1 MKVLVAYATF
11 AGATAEVA
19 EAVGQ
24 ELAAGRSVEVQV
36 RRAKEVAG
44 LASYDA
50 VVVGSAIRAGQVHP
64 EALAFLEANA
74 AALARVPVAYFVVCL
89 TMKEP
94 TEENR
99 CTVAAY
105 LDAVREKVPAVQPVE
120 VGLFAGVMDPKK
132 LPLVARLIMKAMK
145 APPGDFRD
153 WDAIRAWAQS
163 LRAKLVGVEAP
174 GA

>member
-11 AGATAEVA
+11 AGATAGVA

-24 ELAAGRSVEVQV
+24 ELTGGGSIEVEV
-36 RRAKEVAG
+36 RPAKEVTD
-44 LASYDA
+44 LAPYGA

-89 TMKEP
+89 TMKDP

-105 LDAVREKVPAVQPVE
+105 LDAVREKVPGVQPVD

-132 LPLVARLIMKAMK
+132 LPLVARLMMKAMK
-145 APPGDFRD
+145 APAGDFRD
-153 WDAIRAWAQS
+153 WDAIRAWARS
-163 LRAKLVGVEAP
+163 VRAQLVGAEVR
-174 GA
+174 GS

>member
-11 AGATAEVA
+11 AGATAGVA
-19 EAVGQ
+19 EAIGQ
-24 ELAAGRSVEVQV
+24 ELGAGEGTQV
-36 RRAKEVAG
+36 DVRPVKEVDG

-64 EALAFLEANA
+64 QALAFLQANA
-74 AALARVPVAYFVVCL
+74 DALARVPVAYFVVCL

-105 LDAVREKVPAVQPVE
+105 LDAVREKVPAVQPVD
-120 VGLFAGVMDPKK
+120 VGLFAGAMDPKT

-145 APPGDFRD
+145 APPGDYRD
-153 WDAIRAWAQS
+153 WDAIRDWARS
-163 LRAKLVGVEAP
+163 LRARLVA
-174 GA
+174 

>member
-11 AGATAEVA
+11 AGATAGVA
-19 EAVGQ
+19 EAIGQ
-24 ELAAGRSVEVQV
+24 EMGAGEGTQV
-36 RRAKEVAG
+36 DVRPVKKVDG

-64 EALAFLEANA
+64 QALAFLQANA
-74 AALARVPVAYFVVCL
+74 DALARVPVAYFVVCL

-105 LDAVREKVPAVQPVE
+105 LDAVREKVPAVQPVD
-120 VGLFAGVMDPKK
+120 VGLFAGAMDPKT

-145 APPGDFRD
+145 APPGDYRD
-153 WDAIRAWAQS
+153 WDAIRDWARS
-163 LRAKLVGVEAP
+163 LRARLVA
-174 GA
+174 

>member
-11 AGATAEVA
+11 AGATAGVA
-19 EAVGQ
+19 EAIGQ
-24 ELAAGRSVEVQV
+24 EMGAGEGTQV
-36 RRAKEVAG
+36 DVRPVKQVDG

-64 EALAFLEANA
+64 QALAFLQANA
-74 AALARVPVAYFVVCL
+74 DALARVPVAYFVVCL

-105 LDAVREKVPAVQPVE
+105 LDAVREKVPAVQPVD
-120 VGLFAGVMDPKK
+120 VGLFAGAMDPKT

-145 APPGDFRD
+145 APPGDYRD
-153 WDAIRAWAQS
+153 WDAIRDWARS
-163 LRAKLVGVEAP
+163 LRARLVA
-174 GA
+174 

>member
-11 AGATAEVA
+11 AGATAGVA
-19 EAVGQ
+19 EAIGQ
-24 ELAAGRSVEVQV
+24 ELAAGESTQV
-36 RRAKEVAG
+36 DVRPVKEVDG

-64 EALAFLEANA
+64 QALAFLQANA
-74 AALARVPVAYFVVCL
+74 DALARVPVAYFVVCL

-105 LDAVREKVPAVQPVE
+105 LDAVREKVPAVQPVD
-120 VGLFAGVMDPKK
+120 VGLFAGALDPKK
-132 LPLVARLIMKAMK
+132 LPLVARLMMKAMK
-145 APPGDFRD
+145 APAGDYRD
-153 WDAIRAWAQS
+153 WDAIRDWARS
-163 LRAKLVGVEAP
+163 LRARLVA
-174 GA
+174 